1 MTTRS
6 RGKTK
11 PRTKAEASPAGE
23 RLGRFL
29 ARAGRASRRRAEEL
43 IREGRVTLNGKRVLE
58 PGVRVNPA
66 KDAVRVD
73 GKRMAASVP
82 VYLMLHKPRGLLCTM
97 EDPRGRPCVGD
108 ALAEMK
114 GRPFPVG
121 RLDFDAEGL
130 LLCTNDGDLAHRI
143 IHPRYRVRK
152 VYHVKIKGVPEKK
165 VIDRLR
171 TGVVLDGKK
180 TAPAGVSF
188 LKRGERNSWLRMSL
202 YEGRNR
208 QVKRMLE
215 TFGYQVLKL
224 KRVALGPLA
233 LEGLPR
239 GAYRRL
245 RPDEIQKLQQSVVGV
260 DKEKGRL

>member
-1 MTTRS
+1 
-6 RGKTK
+6 
-11 PRTKAEASPAGE
+11 
-23 RLGRFL
+23 L

-43 IREGRVTLNGKRVLE
+43 IREGRVTLNGKVVHE
-58 PGVRVNPA
+58 PGVRVNPT

-73 GKRMAASVP
+73 GKRMAPSVP

-108 ALAEMK
+108 VLAEIK

-152 VYHVKIKGVPEKK
+152 VYHVKIKGVPDKR

-180 TAPAGVSF
+180 TAPAGVSV

-208 QVKRMLE
+208 QIKRMLE
-215 TFGYQVLKL
+215 TFRYQVLKL

-245 RPDEIQKLQQSVVGV
+245 RPDEIRKLQQSVVGV